1 MIGEIRLI
9 RTLIGAGGMVAV
21 LTALVVTK
29 SIEERALR
37 KTIAGYVA
45 CDTAVTKPDLTASA
59 ARCSGAVAAVHRQA
73 VQAVACDAA
82 LTAGSRFNL
91 STACTLPVRTLF
103 AQRDAAETGRARLET
118 TLAEVRRDQ
127 GAALARAEAR
137 GRSQTQ
143 RTQSV
148 QTRLDSAP
156 RTDAGLGRCDAECLQ
171 RLGAD

>member
-1 MIGEIRLI
+1 MIAEVRMMRALVGG
-9 RTLIGAGGMVAV
+9 GAMCLFLA
-21 LTALVVTK
+21 ALVVTK
-29 SIEERALR
+29 SVEEHGLR

-59 ARCSGAVAAVHRQA
+59 ARCSEAVAAVHRQA
-73 VQAVACDAA
+73 VQAAACDAA
-82 LTAGSRFNL
+82 LTAGNRFSL
-91 STACTLPVRTLF
+91 ATACTLPVRTLF

-127 GAALARAEAR
+127 AAALARAEAR